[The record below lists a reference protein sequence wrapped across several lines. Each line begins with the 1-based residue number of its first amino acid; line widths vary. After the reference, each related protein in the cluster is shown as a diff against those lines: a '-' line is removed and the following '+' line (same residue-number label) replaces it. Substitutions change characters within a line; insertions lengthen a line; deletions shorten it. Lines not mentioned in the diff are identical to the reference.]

1 MPTTLILFHWNE
13 CGACIQFMPI
23 WDKEIG
29 KKVPSIKVEVADI
42 TKDLIRT
49 KNPKTLLT
57 DEELDKILLFEN
69 EMEKK
74 YPTIAKWDGNKVI
87 EYPGVKRDP
96 KLIKDWAKS
105 IGGGKKRK
113 RRVKTQ
119 FRKKGGKQT
128 KKNCWWKLF

>member
-1 MPTTLILFHWNE
+1 MPTTLILFHWQE

-23 WDKEIG
+23 WDEQIG

-42 TKDLIRT
+42 NKDLIRT
-49 KNPKTLLT
+49 KNEGTLT
-57 DEELDKILLFEN
+57 DKELDKIIEFKETIHA
-69 EMEKK
+69 
-74 YPTIAKWDGNKVI
+74 YPTIAKWDGTIVS

-105 IGGGKKRK
+105 IKGRKRK

-119 FRKKGGKQT
+119 FRKKGGKRT